1 MINKKKI
8 CLEVEDV
15 SDVLDSLL
23 SSLKFGLPESAGNQV
38 ALLVLNL
45 KHFLLDTENDKCL
58 KLQNNYWSYLVKFT
72 LEFG

>member
-23 SSLKFGLPESAGNQV
+23 ASLEFGLTESAGNQV

-45 KHFLLDTENDKCL
+45 KHFLLDTEKDKCL
-58 KLQNNYWSYLVKFT
+58 KLQNNYKVI
-72 LEFG
+72 FGQIQS